1 MRYQQQNN
9 QLSAMM
15 NLVEREKWQVPSFI
29 EQLWTGAKHSWCVVI
44 PVINEGQRIQN
55 LLSRMAELNIAG
67 MADIIIVDG
76 GSNDGS
82 LELDFL
88 SEMGVSGLLR
98 KTGPGKLSSQL
109 RCAYAFALDQGYQGI
124 VTIDGND
131 KDDPE
136 AIPRFID
143 ALKQGVDFV
152 QASRFVP
159 GGVAANT
166 PLSRDIAIRVIHAP
180 ALSMSSGFHWTDTTQ
195 GFRAYSRAMLLD
207 PAISPFRDEFVD
219 YELLAYLSHRVPQMG
234 YRCLELA
241 TSRKY
246 PKGEVPTKIS
256 AVKGNLKVFKTLI
269 LACFGA
275 YNAPGYSRVLL
286 PPRWPIALLA
296 ILGLVISILAFFPG
310 WLSPDSVAQYTD
322 GREGYFRDWH
332 PVLMAWWWSKLDQL
346 YSGPALFLMQNLML
360 YWGGWGLIALAARR
374 WFGRSAY
381 LFMLCGFW
389 PGLLFPMGQIWKDVA
404 FACAVFFAWAV
415 LINVYAQVRKPK
427 VMERLLVFILG
438 TFAFGIKTNGIV
450 VLPFLYG
457 FWMYLEIYKT
467 RGLLKCWGVALLF
480 VLATVLLNYSIVP
493 QARILKT
500 SPFQYTQTYD
510 LLAISVK
517 TGKNLLPAYVNQR
530 LDSDSERL
538 SSLYAAGGNNQLF
551 YGPRG
556 NMLTLDASELNDL
569 NRKWLAAL
577 RAYPMMYLEHRL
589 DNFKELMR
597 WGAVH
602 VAVVAYPGS
611 VSNEY
616 GFEFKGNEFSR
627 WLSAQT
633 DRHAWEFFPWI
644 YILALIG
651 SSVILICCKWHRV
664 VVLPL
669 SLSAVAFVLPHIV
682 LAPSSDY
689 RYLFYSYFCTVLLV
703 SCACLYIARHVVS
716 KILKMLK

>member
-1 MRYQQQNN
+1 
-9 QLSAMM
+9 MM
-15 NLVEREKWQVPSFI
+15 NLVKRDEWQVPTFV
-29 EQLWTGAKHSWCVVI
+29 EQLWTGTKHPWCVVI

-88 SEMGVSGLLR
+88 RQVGVSGLLR

-109 RCAYAFALDQGYQGI
+109 RCAYAFALDHGYEGI

-143 ALKQGVDFV
+143 ALKHGVDFV

-159 GGVAANT
+159 GGIAANT
-166 PLSRDIAIRVIHAP
+166 PLSRDIAIRLIHAP
-180 ALSMSSGFHWTDTTQ
+180 ALSFSSGFHWTDTTQ
-195 GFRAYSRAMLLD
+195 GFRAYSRAMLID
-207 PAISPFRDEFVD
+207 PAISPFRDEFTD

-234 YRCLELA
+234 YRCLEIA

-256 AVKGNLKVFKTLI
+256 AVKGNIKVFKTLI
-269 LACFGA
+269 LACLGA
-275 YNAPGYSRVLL
+275 YNMPGFSRVLL
-286 PPRWPIALLA
+286 PPRWPIAALALL
-296 ILGLVISILAFFPG
+296 GFVISILAFFPG
-310 WLSPDSVAQYTD
+310 WLSPDSIAQYGD

-332 PVLMAWWWSKLDQL
+332 PVLMAWWWSKLDRL
-346 YSGPALFLMQNLML
+346 YTGPALFLLQNLML
-360 YWGGWGLIALAARR
+360 YWGAWGMIALAARR

-381 LFMLCGFW
+381 LVLLCGFW

-404 FACAVFFAWAV
+404 FACAAFFAWAM
-415 LINVYAQVRKPK
+415 LINVYAQVRRPRM
-427 VMERLLVFILG
+427 VERLVILVLG
-438 TFAFGIKTNGIV
+438 VFAFGVKTNGVFI
-450 VLPFLYG
+450 LPFLYG
-457 FWMYLEIYKT
+457 FWMYLEL
-467 RGLLKCWGVALLF
+467 RRNGGWLKCGVAALL
-480 VLATVLLNYSIVP
+480 VSLVTILASYAIVP
-493 QARILKT
+493 QERILKT

-517 TGKNLLPAYVNQR
+517 TGRHLLPDYVTQR
-530 LDSDSERL
+530 LGADSERL
-538 SSLYAAGGNNQLF
+538 SAFYAPGGNNQLF
-551 YGPRG
+551 YGPHG
-556 NMLTLDASELNDL
+556 SMMTLDKLELADL
-569 NRKWLAAL
+569 NRKWRAAVSE
-577 RAYPMMYLEHRL
+577 YPAQYLEHRL

-611 VSNEY
+611 VANAY
-616 GFEFKGNEFSR
+616 GFEFKGNNFSS
-627 WLSAQT
+627 WLGAQI
-633 DRHAWEFFPWI
+633 DRHPWEFFPWI
-644 YILALIG
+644 YMLVLLGATAL
-651 SSVILICCKWHRV
+651 LIYFKWHRV
-664 VVLPL
+664 LVMPL
-669 SLSAVAFVLPHIV
+669 SLSAVAFVLPHLV

-689 RYLFYSYFCTVLLV
+689 RYLYYFYCCTMLLAA
-703 SCACLYIARHVVS
+703 CAGLQLASRLAS
-716 KILKMLK
+716 RAMQALK